1 MKTGDDHRGLGWA
14 HGALTVQRL
23 GAMLALAD
31 NPIAQSGVA
40 TALEFSTEKPFMTR
54 YRIEASAL

>member
-1 MKTGDDHRGLGWA
+1 MKTC
-14 HGALTVQRL
+14 ALTVQRL
-23 GAMLALAD
+23 GTMLALAG

-40 TALEFSTEKPFMTR
+40 TALEFSTEKPFVTR